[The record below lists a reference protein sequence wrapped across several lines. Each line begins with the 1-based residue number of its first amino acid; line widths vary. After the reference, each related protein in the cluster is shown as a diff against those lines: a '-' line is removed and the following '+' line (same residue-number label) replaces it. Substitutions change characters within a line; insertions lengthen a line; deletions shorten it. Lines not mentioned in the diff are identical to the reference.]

1 MPRHLLFVVAAALL
15 VASGCNDRV
24 TIDVPDGETDAPTTI
39 PTDVATEI
47 PTDVPTG
54 AGTFGSG
61 EAEVRLSGAVDDT
74 LQLQISEQIPTTYV
88 FGVLTSNWG
97 EPGSN
102 LLSINGTADEG
113 RNRTGATLALA
124 MTLTDGRSFVSAG
137 NECVVDLDAV
147 GDAGID
153 GSFDCTGLTSSTGA
167 VDATG
172 TFEAAP

>member
-1 MPRHLLFVVAAALL
+1 MPRHLLPVAAVALL

-24 TIDVPDGETDAPTTI
+24 TIDVPDGATDAPTTI
-39 PTDVATEI
+39 PTDIATEI

-61 EAEVRLSGAVDDT
+61 EAEVTLSGAVDDT
-74 LQLQISEQIPTTYV
+74 LQLSISEQIPTTYV

-102 LLSINGTADEG
+102 LLSINGAAAEG
-113 RNRTGATLALA
+113 RNRTGPTLALA
-124 MTLTDGRSFVSAG
+124 ITLTDGRSFVSSG

-147 GDAGID
+147 GNAGLE
-153 GSFDCTGLTSSTGA
+153 GNFDCTGISSSTGA
-167 VDATG
+167 VDAAG
-172 TFEAAP
+172 TFEAAR